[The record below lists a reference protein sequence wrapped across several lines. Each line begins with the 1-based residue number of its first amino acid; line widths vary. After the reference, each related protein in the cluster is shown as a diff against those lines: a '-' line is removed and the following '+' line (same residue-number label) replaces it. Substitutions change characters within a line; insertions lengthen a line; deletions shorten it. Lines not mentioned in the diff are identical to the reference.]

1 MVEFNNEEMQG
12 ERRETFVIQADRF
25 GEDSAL
31 NSVREKLRP
40 LLKRGFAGFAEKR
53 MTQCGTLNPYLYRA
67 SLVRATAILGGHL
80 VWNQGED
87 WLVSEERQILL
98 KETSLEGTAWL
109 VALLYYMTMFET
121 GAKLI
126 IEAPE
131 QGLNLNQQKML
142 SEMMVLY
149 EAASSR
155 SRNRIRRIFRSIRR
169 KPCRRQIIVIDSHR
183 MQMQE
188 RGSMMNLIKRSDS
201 RNGWIF

>member
-1 MVEFNNEEMQG
+1 MIEFNNEEMQG

-149 EAASSR
+149 EAVDG
-155 SRNRIRRIFRSIRR
+155 
-169 KPCRRQIIVIDSHR
+169 IVAIT
-183 MQMQE
+183 
-188 RGSMMNLIKRSDS
+188 KSDS
-201 RNGWIF
+201 PYFQINQAEALPQADHRD

>member
-53 MTQCGTLNPYLYRA
+53 MTQCGTLNPYVYRA

-87 WLVSEERQILL
+87 WLVSEERQTFTEGNFAGRYGLAGCFVILYDD
-98 KETSLEGTAWL
+98 
-109 VALLYYMTMFET
+109 V
-121 GAKLI
+121 
-126 IEAPE
+126 
-131 QGLNLNQQKML
+131 
-142 SEMMVLY
+142 
-149 EAASSR
+149 
-155 SRNRIRRIFRSIRR
+155 
-169 KPCRRQIIVIDSHR
+169 
-183 MQMQE
+183 
-188 RGSMMNLIKRSDS
+188 
-201 RNGWIF
+201 

>member
-1 MVEFNNEEMQG
+1 
-12 ERRETFVIQADRF
+12 
-25 GEDSAL
+25 
-31 NSVREKLRP
+31 
-40 LLKRGFAGFAEKR
+40 

-149 EAASSR
+149 EAVDGVVAITKSDSPY
-155 SRNRIRRIFRSIRR
+155 FRSIRR